1 MSLEVA
7 SSWDSRK
14 PQRYSPRQSAGF
26 DWHPPCSIRI
36 CYHQGNVSDLIRNL
50 VPTLMKDKPQ
60 TPSNTRAVSFV
71 LVAILLAAA
80 LPIVAPLLRGN
91 EALAETIVTEPNA
104 VSVAGAAPVA
114 RVLPRAV
121 LPPVSSTIT
130 PTITQTFSQTYTQA
144 ISMML
149 VGTLL
154 IAIGAVVRRGI

>member
-1 MSLEVA
+1 
-7 SSWDSRK
+7 
-14 PQRYSPRQSAGF
+14 
-26 DWHPPCSIRI
+26 
-36 CYHQGNVSDLIRNL
+36 
-50 VPTLMKDKPQ
+50 MKDKPQ
-60 TPSNTRAVSFV
+60 TRSNTRAVSFV

-80 LPIVAPLLRGN
+80 LPMVAPLLRGN
-91 EALAETIVTEPNA
+91 EALAETMVTEPNA

-114 RVLPRAV
+114 RVSPRV